1 MLHLANLEDAPK
13 LLPLVAACHTET
25 SLEHDDQTR
34 DAGFIP
40 LLEGSPYGC
49 IWLIGPR
56 KAPVGYVAATF
67 SWSLEFG
74 GLIANISEIY
84 VRPAVRGRNMGTE
97 ALLSVAKALQSSQVR
112 ALYIEVNDASTR
124 LAGLYKRCGFALCDP
139 SNVMRHV
146 L

>member
-13 LLPLVAACHTET
+13 LMPLVSACHTET
-25 SLEHDDQTR
+25 SMEHDDQTR
-34 DAGFIP
+34 EAGLKP

-49 IWLIGPR
+49 VWLIGPR
-56 KAPVGYVAATF
+56 KSPVGYVAATF
-67 SWSLEFG
+67 SWSMEFG
-74 GLIANISEIY
+74 GLIASISGLY

-112 ALYIEVNDASTR
+112 ALYIEVHDASTR
-124 LAGLYKRCGFALCDP
+124 LTALYKRCGFTLCDP
-139 SNVMRHV
+139 TNVMRRV